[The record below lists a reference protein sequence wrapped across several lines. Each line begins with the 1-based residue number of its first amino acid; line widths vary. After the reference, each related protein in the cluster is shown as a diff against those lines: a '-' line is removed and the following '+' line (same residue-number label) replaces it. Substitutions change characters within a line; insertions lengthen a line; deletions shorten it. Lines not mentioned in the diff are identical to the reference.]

1 MMGKE
6 GEEQRMADVSG
17 RTRSALLYDG
27 PAGVIRSLVDGIALR
42 SGKPRHVYLYNLLTR
57 NWSKRVDHFH

>member
-27 PAGVIRSLVDGIALR
+27 PAGVIRSLMDGIAL
-42 SGKPRHVYLYNLLTR
+42 
-57 NWSKRVDHFH
+57 